1 MSQYNSPPGYEQ
13 SSGYGQSP
21 GFVVPEQPDVVA
33 STTVVTPRDS
43 VRWGPVFAGLL
54 TALGTFLLLS
64 TLALA
69 VGLQVAP
76 SGSDA
81 DDAGIAAGIVT
92 AVIGLVSFFLGGLIA
107 ARSAAV
113 GGSLTGALNGFLVWA
128 LGMAFV
134 VILAAL
140 GVGQLFG
147 AAGDLFDQYR
157 SLGSPAPDVD
167 IGDLRDSVRDGA
179 LGAFLGLAL
188 PALAAAAGGWLGART
203 EGMVRTSGSADL
215 RA

>member
-1 MSQYNSPPGYEQ
+1 MNQYDQPAGYAYPAQ
-13 SSGYGQSP
+13 
-21 GFVVPEQPDVVA
+21 QPDVVA

-43 VRWGPVFAGLL
+43 VRWGPVIAGLL

-92 AVIGLVSFFLGGLIA
+92 AAIGLISFFLGGFVA

-113 GGSLTGALNGFLVWA
+113 TGGGGGAPHRVPGGGPGL
-128 LGMAFV
+128 
-134 VILAAL
+134 
-140 GVGQLFG
+140 
-147 AAGDLFDQYR
+147 
-157 SLGSPAPDVD
+157 P
-167 IGDLRDSVRDGA
+167 VR
-179 LGAFLGLAL
+179 
-188 PALAAAAGGWLGART
+188 
-203 EGMVRTSGSADL
+203 
-215 RA
+215 